1 MNWKTR
7 QLFSD
12 REHGIVSGLS
22 PVNMTGG
29 GSVPMP
35 GYEDGGVLPQLSNN
49 YHTHPEL
56 HSHSTDRSGG
66 LLPLPGGRP
75 RPEDI
80 QLYGQKGMQ
89 GGGTVE
95 PGSLL
100 EWSTRKSSMPFDE
113 AYNLMQALSKD
124 PTISISDADK
134 ARMER
139 AFILTGEEHIFYRLA
154 KGTNYQPSTQFKNT
168 VKERVAQQ
176 VGDQEQRVPNMQA
189 GGLALDLFEEG
200 DQEINEPLNMM
211 AQAVSPSIADITP
224 TAPTGA
230 TETIEETV
238 TVTEDQGSGEY
249 QVELQALKE
258 AFLNDIR
265 FYATNSGTTELGE
278 YLKKMNIAY
287 FNELEKLK
295 EKHGI
300 EGITTGEEL
309 ITNEFLQELMSI
321 ANPEATSEIPAFE
334 NGGVVGSAKEIKTK
348 EHLLALGIN
357 VPLHIWEKLSDER
370 KDLIFSEQMARN
382 IFGGAGTT
390 APDTSRLDALLARRE
405 GLAGDIGK
413 ATRGSYSSYLPRV
426 LHYGAAKRAG
436 QLAEAEAMD
445 KVLADQIATERTL
458 LGTTGRGSSERLGQ
472 QWKDAFS
479 GVTKQPDTLD
489 MYKTAIKDFQDE
501 GFVGNVRA
509 LAIIALAD
517 DFAPPPRALAIYQG
531 TVTLP
536 TGETLTWPEFY
547 HKFKQATLDR
557 HLKTLQDQG
566 SKLTSIEHGS
576 DEYYDALMPLILQ
589 WQKAVSK
596 SQ

>member
-7 QLFSD
+7 QMFSD
-12 REHGIVSGLS
+12 REHGLVSGLS
-22 PVNMTGG
+22 PINMMGG

-35 GYEDGGVLPQLSNN
+35 GYKHGGLFGRRKGRKAEYTPSQALLATPAQAGAMAGAMAGAADVPEELSIEQQVAALAAQQGISVPEARARILNQMLQERGVTLSEEVINQFATGIITLQDALAQAQAGIPRVPGMQDGGV
-49 YHTHPEL
+49 
-56 HSHSTDRSGG
+56 
-66 LLPLPGGRP
+66 
-75 RPEDI
+75 
-80 QLYGQKGMQ
+80 
-89 GGGTVE
+89 
-95 PGSLL
+95 
-100 EWSTRKSSMPFDE
+100 
-113 AYNLMQALSKD
+113 
-124 PTISISDADK
+124 
-134 ARMER
+134 
-139 AFILTGEEHIFYRLA
+139 
-154 KGTNYQPSTQFKNT
+154 
-168 VKERVAQQ
+168 
-176 VGDQEQRVPNMQA
+176 
-189 GGLALDLFEEG
+189 ALDLFEEG
-200 DQEINEPLNMM
+200 DQDINEALNMM
-211 AQAVSPSIADITP
+211 SGSVSPPLSDVGP

-547 HKFKQATLDR
+547 HKFIQATLDR

>member
-287 FNELEKLK
+287 FNELEKLN

-300 EGITTGEEL
+300 
-309 ITNEFLQELMSI
+309 
-321 ANPEATSEIPAFE
+321 
-334 NGGVVGSAKEIKTK
+334 
-348 EHLLALGIN
+348 
-357 VPLHIWEKLSDER
+357 
-370 KDLIFSEQMARN
+370 
-382 IFGGAGTT
+382 
-390 APDTSRLDALLARRE
+390 
-405 GLAGDIGK
+405 
-413 ATRGSYSSYLPRV
+413 
-426 LHYGAAKRAG
+426 
-436 QLAEAEAMD
+436 
-445 KVLADQIATERTL
+445 
-458 LGTTGRGSSERLGQ
+458 
-472 QWKDAFS
+472 
-479 GVTKQPDTLD
+479 
-489 MYKTAIKDFQDE
+489 
-501 GFVGNVRA
+501 
-509 LAIIALAD
+509 
-517 DFAPPPRALAIYQG
+517 
-531 TVTLP
+531 
-536 TGETLTWPEFY
+536 
-547 HKFKQATLDR
+547 
-557 HLKTLQDQG
+557 
-566 SKLTSIEHGS
+566 
-576 DEYYDALMPLILQ
+576 
-589 WQKAVSK
+589 
-596 SQ
+596 